1 MLWLWCLL
9 YFLNFYVVDKMSWIN
24 SLNKTIWSIVDP
36 IINFFN
42 SVRETIV
49 FIFSTLWDL
58 ISWMWYGFNTLVM
71 KSYEVFTNI
80 TWLSFFADNGD
91 NISYLS
97 SLLWGFSTMTLFLI
111 VFCCMALIIVRF
123 IYSLIPFFKSWRK

>member
-1 MLWLWCLL
+1 MLLLWCLL

-97 SLLWGFSTMTLFLI
+97 SLLWGFSTKTLFLI
-111 VFCCMALIIVRF
+111 VFCCIALIIVRF
-123 IYSLIPFFKSWRK
+123 IFSLIPFFHSSRK